1 MIPPGPGTGAPS
13 GSPCAECGAP
23 LATDQTY
30 CVQCGARRGPLP
42 ARVAVA
48 LADIEDHGRPIAPDD
63 PVLDEDLSLRMSL
76 RISSRRLAPGS
87 SACW

>member
-1 MIPPGPGTGAPS
+1 MASSVPGSSGRTGA
-13 GSPCAECGAP
+13 PCAECGAP
-23 LATDQTY
+23 LATDQAY

-63 PVLDEDLSLRMSL
+63 PLLDDTST
-76 RISSRRLAPGS
+76 
-87 SACW
+87 